1 MFELHSS
8 LQVST
13 PLIVNNGGT
22 DVAGFMPAYA
32 LLQLICDHMD
42 EGLEEGQP
50 AEIGGMLCMIPGEGL
65 SYVAGEN
72 TAEDPASSI
81 QLSAEWVAG
90 LVARAYVPVALVHS
104 HPGGQEAPSP
114 RDMELFPSWLVP
126 QGIIV
131 QPKSRFSS
139 IVTIYD
145 AHNWQRKPW
154 SEVFLATPE

>member
-1 MFELHSS
+1 M
-8 LQVST
+8 
-13 PLIVNNGGT
+13 IVNNGGT

-42 EGLEEGQP
+42 EGLDMPEPVEV
-50 AEIGGMLCMIPGEGL
+50 GGLLCFIPNEGL

-72 TAEDPASSI
+72 TSKNPTKSI
-81 QLSAEWVAG
+81 QFKGQWVSE
-90 LVARAYVPVALVHS
+90 LVVYRAYVPVALVHS
-104 HPGGQEAPSP
+104 HPGGQEDPSP